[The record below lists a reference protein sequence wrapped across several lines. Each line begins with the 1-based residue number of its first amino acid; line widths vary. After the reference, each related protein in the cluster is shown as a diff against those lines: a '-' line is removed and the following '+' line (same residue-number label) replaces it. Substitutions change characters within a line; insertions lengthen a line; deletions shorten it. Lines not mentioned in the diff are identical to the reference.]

1 MASASRYLSI
11 PLPNGSRI
19 SLLLS
24 LPFALIH
31 IASLLIFLTPFH
43 WYYLV
48 TCLALLVVRMFFVT
62 AGYHRYFSHRSFKTS
77 RVFQF
82 VIAFMAMT
90 SSQKGVLWWA
100 AHHRHHHRHSDQ
112 ELDLH
117 SPTLFGFFWSHVGWI
132 ISDKY
137 NDTRLEYIGDFAKFP
152 ELRWLNKYHLVPP
165 VTLGAALWLI
175 GGWPL
180 FIWGFCLSTVLLW
193 HDTFTINSLSHL
205 FGSRRYETTDTSRNN
220 WLLALLTLGEGWH
233 NNHHHFM
240 ASARQG
246 FFWWEI
252 DITYYTLK
260 VLSWFGIVWDLRK
273 VPVHLLTE
281 DRLTNIYC
289 NIRDRQAC
297 LSHFFSS
304 SHKPTYPS
312 FALEHSC
319 HLARSLR
326 SRFPRSTRP
335 FLGVQKET
343 VCCFITNLKPVS
355 FWTDKNSRPLL
366 NALRRQLIVFFSS

>member
-19 SLLLS
+19 SLVLS
-24 LPFALIH
+24 LPFALVH
-31 IASLLIFLTPFH
+31 FASLLIFFMPFH

-48 TCLALLVVRMFFVT
+48 ACLGLLVVRMFFVT

-137 NDTRLEYIGDFAKFP
+137 NDTRTEYIADFAKYP

-165 VTLGAALWLI
+165 VALAVVLWLI

-180 FIWGFCLSTVLLW
+180 FVWGFCLSTVLLW

-205 FGSRRYETTDTSRNN
+205 FGSRRYETSDTSKNN

-273 VPVHLLTE
+273 VPVHLLTQ
-281 DRLTNIYC
+281 DRL
-289 NIRDRQAC
+289 A
-297 LSHFFSS
+297 
-304 SHKPTYPS
+304 
-312 FALEHSC
+312 A
-319 HLARSLR
+319 
-326 SRFPRSTRP
+326 
-335 FLGVQKET
+335 
-343 VCCFITNLKPVS
+343 
-355 FWTDKNSRPLL
+355 
-366 NALRRQLIVFFSS
+366 